1 MGAAL
6 LAGSSARISELLA
19 LRIEKHISNDRKTL
33 YIRQQRKKDG
43 SGVTDVLKT
52 PAACRDIDLHSSI
65 AKMLDDFIGG
75 RERRPRFQPAHAE
88 ARPVWATWATK

>member
-33 YIRQQRKKDG
+33 YIRQQRK
-43 SGVTDVLKT
+43 
-52 PAACRDIDLHSSI
+52 R
-65 AKMLDDFIGG
+65 M
-75 RERRPRFQPAHAE
+75 
-88 ARPVWATWATK
+88 